1 MVLELATEGALDAAL
16 QDASR
21 ELHQH
26 DLYWPTALRI
36 AQDATRGLSYLHNL
50 QPLIAHRDLK
60 ARAPQHELAC
70 TLTHHPAARQ
80 HSALRRLARQALR
93 VSALM

>member
-1 MVLELATEGALDAAL
+1 MLELATEGALDAAL

-50 QPLIAHRDLK
+50 QPAVAHRDLK
-60 ARAPQHELAC
+60 ARACCELP
-70 TLTHHPAARQ
+70 T
-80 HSALRRLARQALR
+80 SF
-93 VSALM
+93 